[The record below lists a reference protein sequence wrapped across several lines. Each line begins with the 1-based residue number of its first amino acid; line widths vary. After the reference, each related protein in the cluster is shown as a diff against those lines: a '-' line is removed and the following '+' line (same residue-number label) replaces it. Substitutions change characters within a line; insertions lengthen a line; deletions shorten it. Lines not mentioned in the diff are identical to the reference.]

1 MFRPSI
7 EKKLTS
13 VSQELR
19 KLREHLQVVEEQ
31 LLQVSDEAEDSRL
44 RALVSETPLAAAEH
58 RDAAKAVGSLR
69 KDRAVTMERL
79 AKLEALQDEL
89 LDELTK
95 AR

>member
-13 VSQELR
+13 VSDELR
-19 KLREHLQVVEEQ
+19 KLREHLRVVDEQ

-44 RALVSETPLAAAEH
+44 RSLVSETPLAAAEH
-58 RDAAKAVGSLR
+58 RDAAKAVGALR
-69 KDRAVTMERL
+69 RDRASTVERL
-79 AKLEALQDEL
+79 EKLEALQDEL

-95 AR
+95 AK